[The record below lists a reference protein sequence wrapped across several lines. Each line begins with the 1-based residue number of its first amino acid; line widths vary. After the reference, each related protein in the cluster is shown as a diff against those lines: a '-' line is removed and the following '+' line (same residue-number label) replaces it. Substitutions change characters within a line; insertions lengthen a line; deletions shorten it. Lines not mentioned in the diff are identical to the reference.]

1 MPSHHLRFI
10 YILQGHCSQRRQL
23 KGGKTGEVRLSVF
36 LLVIFYIKII
46 PTPDI
51 TKDVFYIKWKQ
62 SVRNTNILKLF
73 RDFPHLYDLKP
84 VL

>member
-51 TKDVFYIKWKQ
+51 TKDFFLLNENKVFVIPTYLNCFSI
-62 SVRNTNILKLF
+62 SPIFTT
-73 RDFPHLYDLKP
+73 
-84 VL
+84 